1 MPHRTWWSWT
11 LVAIALLAIGVA
23 ACGDDDDD
31 DDDDDTANGDF
42 ITNDATFDDTTPL
55 VIARGMDVNSLDPA
69 RAYCDTCQIY
79 LTAVYETVIG
89 LDTADNQTLIPR
101 LASEWS
107 SSDDLT
113 EYTFTLDPAAV
124 FADGSPVEA
133 KDVQWSWE
141 RLGNVKGSA
150 SYFVSNV
157 ESIDAPD
164 AGTVVVHLA
173 SADAAFLAVVTAPY
187 MVITNSDLAIEN
199 GANADPDADTTD
211 TAEEWFLSNSAGS
224 GPYALESYQ
233 DGAELRLVRNDNH
246 WRTPANVQHI
256 IIKETVEAVAQRQ
269 LLETG
274 EADLAMQI
282 SADLAQGIGGGVTV
296 DEVPTFNFVYIALWP
311 GSALNTDVDLNDQ
324 VREAIRL
331 AIDYDGMIDVTV
343 GGAGR
348 KQPSPIPNGFLG
360 TENLAEPE
368 RDLDRARELLSEGGY
383 PDGFTL
389 DVIFPTFNV
398 YGVDF
403 STMFQKLKIDL
414 AEIDINLE
422 LQPSDASVWAEAAFS
437 GGVPLTAIYFA
448 PDHTDPIQY
457 VQYFGMV
464 PDSFW
469 SGLIGVVN
477 ETEVEL
483 MQEALKTSDVEARA
497 SLFEQL
503 ANEMI
508 NENYIIPI
516 VNPNLLLAY
525 DETLHNVHYSAC
537 CNIELGRLVRE

>member
-1 MPHRTWWSWT
+1 VTCAS
-11 LVAIALLAIGVA
+11 LVLLVA

-31 DDDDDTANGDF
+31 DDGGSDNGDF
-42 ITNDATFDDTTPL
+42 VTNDATFDDETPL

-89 LDTADNQTLIPR
+89 LDTADNQTLVPR

-113 EYTFTLDPAAV
+113 EYTFTLDPDAV
-124 FADGSPVEA
+124 FADGSAVEA
-133 KDVQWSWE
+133 KDVKWSWE

-157 ESIDAPD
+157 ETIDAPD
-164 AGTVVVHLA
+164 VGTVVVHLK

-187 MVITNSDLAIEN
+187 MVITNSDVAIEN
-199 GANADPDADTTD
+199 GANADSDADATD

-224 GPYALESYQ
+224 GAYVLESYQ
-233 DGAELRLVRNDNH
+233 DGAELRLTRNENH
-246 WRTPANVQHI
+246 WRQPPNVKHI
-256 IIKETVEAVAQRQ
+256 IVKETVEAVAQRQ

-282 SADLAQGIGGGVTV
+282 SADLAEGIGGGVVV
-296 DEVPTFNFVYIALWP
+296 DEVSTFNFVYIALWP
-311 GSALNTDVDLNDQ
+311 GTELNTDVDLNDQ

-360 TENLAEPE
+360 TENLADPV
-368 RDLDRARELLSEGGY
+368 RDLDRARELLDEGGY

-414 AEIDINLE
+414 AEVGIELE

-464 PDSFW
+464 PGSFW
-469 SGLIGVVN
+469 SGLIGVEN
-477 ETEVEL
+477 QTEIDL
-483 MQEALKTSDVEARA
+483 MQQALETSDVEARA
-497 SLFEQL
+497 ALFEQL
-503 ANEMI
+503 AEEMI
-508 NENYIIPI
+508 AENYIIPM

-525 DETLHNVHYSAC
+525 SETLHNVHYSAC